1 MHRCS
6 ISCITG
12 ILQGS
17 IVKLKVIHLLTVSCS
32 RIPHRMQCSRGSCLL
47 PCGLQEDGYFSLQF
61 FVEKYDEGST
71 VSFLCVYFL
80 DLFNKVNFPF
90 SLVVADGFS
99 ELCLASEA
107 N

>member
-1 MHRCS
+1 MKE
-6 ISCITG
+6 
-12 ILQGS
+12 
-17 IVKLKVIHLLTVSCS
+17 V
-32 RIPHRMQCSRGSCLL
+32 LL
-47 PCGLQEDGYFSLQF
+47 PFCVY
-61 FVEKYDEGST
+61 
-71 VSFLCVYFL
+71 VYFL